1 MKNNYLLCLVF
12 LLSLFSLP
20 VRGWAQ
26 TATLD
31 ISNGTITFQN
41 GQYVQGSNS
50 GSASGEIIITQSNA
64 ETPTAN
70 KILVKGE
77 TYHITLNGVNIETN
91 DTDGTCSAFDMERNK
106 VSNVYLTLQGNNR
119 LVAGSGRGNPGY
131 NRAGLSVSSTSSLTI
146 TEQSTGY
153 LYVEGGHF
161 FDSMTHIYGCGIG
174 GQTEEVSNFWNTAA
188 GKIYI
193 KGGRIEA
200 VGKDSAPD
208 IGGTSKDGD
217 LLGSDAKPKGEM
229 KISGGI
235 VCTINGNLDK
245 DAQKEDCLVF
255 IRNQGTV
262 YGNCVLT
269 QDYTNGN
276 NITIP
281 NGATLTIGS
290 GVTLTNNGTITIEEG
305 GTLQNNG
312 TLQSNGIIT
321 GNGSFEGIKLSA
333 MLTLMGS
340 SGETIFGGPTLS
352 FAYDYK
358 GDGEVSVESANESIA
373 TVTVDVDQKKV
384 TINPVGAGSTTIKV
398 SAVAGK
404 LYAATEQTYTVTVNK
419 VKSAISFK
427 DLPSD
432 GYSKTYKEAEVKVE
446 ATKEGSTKDIT
457 YKYYT
462 DEACTKGETVTQPT
476 NVGTYWVKAMVE
488 EDANYEAASAKAK
501 FTVNKAILV
510 ADMFSFTAPENLTY
524 DKSEKTA
531 KVEVKADGTLQGT
544 IGDIALHYYAEDG
557 NLVDKVINVGNY
569 KVKISVA
576 ESGNYKEAT
585 DITDENWTF
594 NIVKTQVPEQGTW
607 NTQSPYIAGEE
618 IELTAPVI
626 LGIENEEVVY
636 ETVSIRY
643 GNPGQ
648 ATCPAEPGTYEVTAT
663 YQNNK
668 NYKDTKVT
676 TTIKVVAA
684 EEVKATLP
692 AVVESNGWYRL
703 ADGGDYPVELAAPE
717 GYVFVTDGVASDTY
731 PIPEDGTYTYSLK
744 RNVEELESVASHT
757 LSFDNTAPVIPSVP
771 DANSVTTTSATFTL
785 TDALS
790 GITSYVVSENGKDI
804 YSYPASQRTG
814 KLTYTYNSGLPGTT
828 HKLTFKVSDVAGNE
842 AVAEVEFTI
851 NKATLTAEMFSFT
864 APENLTYDKSEKTA
878 KVEVKADG
886 TLQGTIG
893 DIALHYYAED
903 GNLVDKVI
911 NVGNYKVKISVA
923 ESGNYKEATDITDEN
938 WTFNIVKTQVPEQ
951 GTWNT
956 QSPYIAGEEIELTA
970 PVILGIENEEVVY
983 ETVSI
988 RYGNPGQATC
998 PAEPGT
1004 YEVTATYQNNKNYK
1018 DTKVTTTIKVVAAE
1032 EVKATLPAVVES
1044 NGWYRLADGGDYP
1057 VELAAPEGYVFVT
1070 DGVASDTYP
1079 IPEDGTYTYSLK
1091 RNVEELESVAS
1102 HTLSFD
1108 NTAPVIPSVPDA
1120 NSVTTTSATFTLTD
1134 ALSGITSYVVS
1145 ENGKD
1150 IYSYPASQRTDKL
1163 TYTYSGSPGTTY
1175 KLLFKVTDVAGN
1187 EATAEVKF
1195 TLKSIPY
1202 VPVPSYY
1209 DLYFEAND
1217 SVLLSAEKTTVIE
1230 GSSFTVTAEAVE
1242 GYEPETLVVEYKK
1255 GRSGS
1260 WRTIEPNS
1268 NGKYR
1273 ITNVYNDI
1281 YVRASVQRLDD
1292 PTAID
1297 RVGGDAA
1304 SIRAIGRTI
1313 CITAGKPVDM
1323 RIIGIGGRVV
1333 RAEQLSA
1340 GYNEISGLQPGV
1352 YVVVL
1357 SDGTRSKVM
1366 VR

>member
-161 FDSMTHIYGCGIG
+161 FDSVTHIYGCGIG

-290 GVTLTNNGTITIEEG
+290 GVTLTNNVTITIEEG

-321 GNGSFEGIKLSA
+321 GNGSFEGTKLSA

-419 VKSAISFK
+419 EKSAISFK

-501 FTVNKAILV
+501 FTVNKATLV
-510 ADMFSFTAPENLTY
+510 ADMFSFIAPENLTY
-524 DKSEKTA
+524 DQKEKTA

-544 IGDIALHYYAEDG
+544 IGDITLHYYAEDG
-557 NLVDKVINVGNY
+557 NLVDKVIDIGNY

-585 DITDENWTF
+585 T
-594 NIVKTQVPEQGTW
+594 KRQQ
-607 NTQSPYIAGEE
+607 
-618 IELTAPVI
+618 I
-626 LGIENEEVVY
+626 LPMKIGH
-636 ETVSIRY
+636 SI
-643 GNPGQ
+643 
-648 ATCPAEPGTYEVTAT
+648 
-663 YQNNK
+663 
-668 NYKDTKVT
+668 
-676 TTIKVVAA
+676 
-684 EEVKATLP
+684 
-692 AVVESNGWYRL
+692 
-703 ADGGDYPVELAAPE
+703 
-717 GYVFVTDGVASDTY
+717 
-731 PIPEDGTYTYSLK
+731 
-744 RNVEELESVASHT
+744 
-757 LSFDNTAPVIPSVP
+757 
-771 DANSVTTTSATFTL
+771 
-785 TDALS
+785 
-790 GITSYVVSENGKDI
+790 
-804 YSYPASQRTG
+804 
-814 KLTYTYNSGLPGTT
+814 
-828 HKLTFKVSDVAGNE
+828 
-842 AVAEVEFTI
+842 
-851 NKATLTAEMFSFT
+851 
-864 APENLTYDKSEKTA
+864 
-878 KVEVKADG
+878 
-886 TLQGTIG
+886 
-893 DIALHYYAED
+893 
-903 GNLVDKVI
+903 
-911 NVGNYKVKISVA
+911 
-923 ESGNYKEATDITDEN
+923 
-938 WTFNIVKTQVPEQ
+938 
-951 GTWNT
+951 
-956 QSPYIAGEEIELTA
+956 
-970 PVILGIENEEVVY
+970 
-983 ETVSI
+983 
-988 RYGNPGQATC
+988 
-998 PAEPGT
+998 
-1004 YEVTATYQNNKNYK
+1004 
-1018 DTKVTTTIKVVAAE
+1018 
-1032 EVKATLPAVVES
+1032 
-1044 NGWYRLADGGDYP
+1044 
-1057 VELAAPEGYVFVT
+1057 
-1070 DGVASDTYP
+1070 
-1079 IPEDGTYTYSLK
+1079 
-1091 RNVEELESVAS
+1091 
-1102 HTLSFD
+1102 
-1108 NTAPVIPSVPDA
+1108 
-1120 NSVTTTSATFTLTD
+1120 
-1134 ALSGITSYVVS
+1134 
-1145 ENGKD
+1145 
-1150 IYSYPASQRTDKL
+1150 
-1163 TYTYSGSPGTTY
+1163 
-1175 KLLFKVTDVAGN
+1175 
-1187 EATAEVKF
+1187 
-1195 TLKSIPY
+1195 
-1202 VPVPSYY
+1202 
-1209 DLYFEAND
+1209 
-1217 SVLLSAEKTTVIE
+1217 
-1230 GSSFTVTAEAVE
+1230 
-1242 GYEPETLVVEYKK
+1242 
-1255 GRSGS
+1255 
-1260 WRTIEPNS
+1260 
-1268 NGKYR
+1268 
-1273 ITNVYNDI
+1273 
-1281 YVRASVQRLDD
+1281 
-1292 PTAID
+1292 
-1297 RVGGDAA
+1297 
-1304 SIRAIGRTI
+1304 
-1313 CITAGKPVDM
+1313 
-1323 RIIGIGGRVV
+1323 
-1333 RAEQLSA
+1333 
-1340 GYNEISGLQPGV
+1340 
-1352 YVVVL
+1352 
-1357 SDGTRSKVM
+1357 
-1366 VR
+1366 